1 MLNISRLLLVK
12 KITSVEI
19 KTKCALKPPLYQPH
33 GPAALVTVG
42 KIILKFEVRIVV
54 VVPTRL

>member
-1 MLNISRLLLVK
+1 MNISKLLLVK
-12 KITSVEI
+12 KITRAEI
-19 KTKCALKPPLYQPH
+19 KTKCTLKPPLYQPH
-33 GPAALVTVG
+33 GPAALVIVG